1 METQKLTQEEIQW
14 MKVNMKEV
22 VSEMRTQSQ
31 QIKNFHL
38 ELKGISDRKEYQ
50 KRFDELF
57 KRELKRNDNGRK
69 NN

>member
-14 MKVNMKEV
+14 MKENMKEV
-22 VSEMRTQSQ
+22 VSEMTTQSQ
-31 QIKNFHL
+31 YIKNFHN
-38 ELKGISDRKEYQ
+38 ELKGISDKREYQ

>member
-31 QIKNFHL
+31 QIKNFHH

-69 NN
+69 NQ